1 MLPLLVRDG
10 KRPTLPLR
18 QSERARGDPHL
29 GKLVEVMNA
38 AWAQSAKARP
48 TFVQIAYRLADIQH
62 AAASEDERASN
73 DKEQGL

>member
-1 MLPLLVRDG
+1 
-10 KRPTLPLR
+10 
-18 QSERARGDPHL
+18 
-29 GKLVEVMNA
+29 MNA